1 MSNITEL
8 ILLPLAES
16 PDKDDEGSYIV
27 ENIINPWLTNQD
39 IPTFK
44 LTTKDNLGFFNSA
57 IYVTAWKHCPLPE
70 KEIVDFIF
78 SQKWMNVEGLTLLVD
93 SDYFPEVTWNVF
105 KVDNYKELSSKLW
118 NNYD

>member
-16 PDKDDEGSYIV
+16 PDKNDEGSYIV
-27 ENIINPWLTNQD
+27 ENIINPWLANQD

-44 LTTKDNLGFFNSA
+44 LITKDNLGFFNSA
-57 IYVTAWKHCPLPE
+57 IYVTAFKHCSIFE

-78 SQKWMNVEGLTLLVD
+78 SQQWENVKGLTLLVD
-93 SDYFPEVTWNVF
+93 SDSFTDVIWHVF
-105 KVDNYKELSSKLW
+105 KVDNYKELSKKLW
-118 NNYD
+118 R

>member
-44 LTTKDNLGFFNSA
+44 LTTKDNLGFFNSV

-105 KVDNYKELSSKLW
+105 KVDNYKKLSSKLW